1 MPVAGTDPWPPWRA
15 LAASGE
21 LARRASRAIA
31 GLAAC
36 RLCARA
42 CGVDRR
48 ARPAG
53 FCRTAARAK
62 VASFGP
68 HFGEEACLVGRGGS
82 GTIFFAECNL
92 RCRFCQNDDIAL
104 EGRGR
109 EVGVVELAAMMGR
122 LQALGC
128 ENLNLVTPTHVL
140 APVLAALDLAAG
152 QGLALPIVWNCG
164 GYESPAAL
172 ELLDGVVDVY
182 MPDFKFG
189 DATWAAELC
198 GASDYPEVAAAA
210 LAEMQ
215 RQVGDLALDERGV
228 ARRGLLVR
236 HLVLP
241 GGAAGTAAVARRIA
255 ATAPRAAVNVMAQY
269 HPAAGGVGH
278 PVIGRRIG
286 ALEFETARAAV
297 ARAGLRVLER

>member
-1 MPVAGTDPWPPWRA
+1 
-15 LAASGE
+15 
-21 LARRASRAIA
+21 
-31 GLAAC
+31 
-36 RLCARA
+36 
-42 CGVDRR
+42 
-48 ARPAG
+48 
-53 FCRTAARAK
+53 
-62 VASFGP
+62 
-68 HFGEEACLVGRGGS
+68 
-82 GTIFFAECNL
+82 
-92 RCRFCQNDDIAL
+92 
-104 EGRGR
+104 
-109 EVGVVELAAMMGR
+109 MMGR